1 MPVEVTD
8 ADGAAADSAAARGG
22 AKHESSSL
30 DCPGDAA
37 DGPLSQLLKFF
48 SHVSGAVPGGGSA
61 AAAASAASS
70 ASAAMVASV
79 ARAASSRDAVS
90 EATLAA

>member
-8 ADGAAADSAAARGG
+8 VDGDTADSAAARSSR

-48 SHVSGAVPGGGSA
+48 SHVSGAAPGAG
-61 AAAASAASS
+61 AAASAASA
-70 ASAAMVASV
+70 ASAAAQGG
-79 ARAASSRDAVS
+79 AATSLLGAP
-90 EATLAA
+90 

>member
-48 SHVSGAVPGGGSA
+48 SHVSGAAPGGGSA

-70 ASAAMVASV
+70 AAQGGAATSLLGAP
-79 ARAASSRDAVS
+79 
-90 EATLAA
+90 